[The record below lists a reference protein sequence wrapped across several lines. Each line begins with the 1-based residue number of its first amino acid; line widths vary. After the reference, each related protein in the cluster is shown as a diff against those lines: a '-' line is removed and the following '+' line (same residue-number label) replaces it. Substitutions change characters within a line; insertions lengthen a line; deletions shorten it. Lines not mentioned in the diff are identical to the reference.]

1 MTGLALYASI
11 LLPMALSLV
20 AYVAARRSTQA
31 AAYISAVALLPLLA
45 ISSLSLF
52 GGSRYLGSAGT
63 GLWSIFS
70 LYLEPYNA
78 AYVFTVALVGIMVA
92 IFSAPYMEHRA
103 EELGVR
109 NTTFY
114 LTYGFFLGGLAGAF
128 AAQNLFG
135 IYIFVEVALIA
146 SLFQVLYY
154 GYGDR
159 ARITVMY
166 LVWSHVAALLMLA
179 GFIVLYL
186 NGVTTVPVPATAA
199 GALPRNLLYLA
210 VLLVLLG
217 SFIKMAALGVHMW
230 LPYVHAEAPTPLSA
244 LLSPV
249 LVGFGGYVISI
260 VALPLMP
267 RSWFLPLTWYGIAT
281 AIYGGMMA
289 YTQSDI
295 KRLFAYST
303 VSQMGYMILAL
314 SLHNVFGLT
323 AAALIYISHG
333 LGKAVLFMT
342 AGYFI
347 MHLHTRDID
356 RMGGLYGYNSA
367 LAGAAVV
374 GFLNL
379 AGILTIG
386 MISEITLATALVKT
400 YLGIEYIEL
409 YIAFAAMLVVTGIYA
424 FATIRNVFFG
434 PPKIGGAGPYDAA
447 LVAIVSTALLSV
459 LLFLPPMSSSLW
471 TNISVYVQNHL
482 VPVGL

>member
-1 MTGLALYASI
+1 MTGLALYISI
-11 LLPMALSLV
+11 LLPMLLALT
-20 AYVAARRSTQA
+20 AYAAARRSTAA
-31 AAYISAVALLPLLA
+31 AAYLSAVALIPLLM
-45 ISSLSLF
+45 ISSFSLF
-52 GGSRYLGSAGT
+52 GGGHYLGSVGG

-70 LYLEPYNA
+70 LYLTPYNA
-78 AYVFTVALVGIMVA
+78 AYVFTVSVVGILVA
-92 IFSAPYMEHRA
+92 VFSAPYMEHRA
-103 EELGVR
+103 EELGVK

-128 AAQNLFG
+128 MAQNLFG
-135 IYIFVEVALIA
+135 IYIFIEVALIA

-159 ARITVMY
+159 VRITVMY

-186 NGVTTVPVPATAA
+186 YGVTSVPLTAA
-199 GALPRNLLYLA
+199 AARALSAPVLYTAL
-210 VLLVLLG
+210 LLVLLG

-249 LVGFGGYVISI
+249 LVGFGGYVISV

-267 RSWFLPLTWYGIAT
+267 AKWLYALTWYGIAT

-289 YTQSDI
+289 YTQRDI

-314 SLHNVFGLT
+314 SLHNIYGLT
-323 AAALIYISHG
+323 AAALIYLSHG

-347 MHLHTRDID
+347 MHLGTRDID

-367 LAGAAVV
+367 LAGAAII

-386 MISEITLATALVKT
+386 MISEITLAVALTKA
-400 YLGIEYIEL
+400 YLGIEYIEI

-424 FATIRNVFFG
+424 FSTIRSVFFG
-434 PPKIGGAGPYDAA
+434 PQRIAGAGPFDGA
-447 LVAIVSTALLSV
+447 LAAIVAAAFLSV
-459 LLFLPPMSSSLW
+459 LLLLPPMSSSIW
-471 TNISVYVQNHL
+471 GNISIYVQNHL
-482 VPVGL
+482 LAVRL

>member
-1 MTGLALYASI
+1 MTGLELYLSI
-11 LLPMALSLV
+11 LLPMALSLA
-20 AYVAARRSTQA
+20 AYVAARRSTEI

-45 ISSLSLF
+45 VSSLVLF
-52 GGSRYLGSAGT
+52 VGRGLSGYVGP
-63 GLWSIFS
+63 GLWTIFS

-78 AYVFTVALVGIMVA
+78 AYVFTVALVGALVA
-92 IFSAPYMEHRA
+92 VFSAPYMEHRA
-103 EELGVR
+103 EELGVK
-109 NTTFY
+109 NTIFY

-128 AAQNLFG
+128 MASNLFG
-135 IYIFVEVALIA
+135 VYIFIEVALIA

-154 GYGDR
+154 GYGNR
-159 ARITVMY
+159 VRITIMY

-179 GFIVLYL
+179 GFIVLYMY
-186 NGVTTVPVPATAA
+186 GITSVPVPH
-199 GALPRNLLYLA
+199 GASLPMSVLELA

-249 LVGFGGYVISI
+249 LVGFGGYVISV

-267 RSWFLPLTWYGIAT
+267 HSWLMPLSWYGIAT

-289 YTQSDI
+289 YVQKDI

-314 SLHNVFGLT
+314 SLNNPYGLT

-347 MHLHTRDID
+347 MHIHTRDID

-367 LAGAAVV
+367 LAGAAIV

-386 MISEITLATALVKT
+386 MISEISLAVALTKA
-400 YLGIEYIEL
+400 YLGPEYIGI
-409 YIAFAAMLVVTGIYA
+409 YIAFAAMLAVTGAYA
-424 FATIRNVFFG
+424 FTTIKNVFFG
-434 PPKIGGAGPYDAA
+434 PPKIGGTGPYDAA
-447 LVAIVSTALLSV
+447 LAAIVATALLSV
-459 LLFLPPMSSSLW
+459 LLFLPPMSSSMW
-471 TNISVYVQNHL
+471 TNISAYVQNHL
-482 VPVGL
+482 ALVGL